1 MGDPNR
7 CHWSK
12 EKLQEFQASQGIMTA
27 ATDDEYYRKNK
38 ENK

>member
-1 MGDPNR
+1 MGDTNR

-27 ATDDEYYRKNK
+27 TDDEYYRKNK